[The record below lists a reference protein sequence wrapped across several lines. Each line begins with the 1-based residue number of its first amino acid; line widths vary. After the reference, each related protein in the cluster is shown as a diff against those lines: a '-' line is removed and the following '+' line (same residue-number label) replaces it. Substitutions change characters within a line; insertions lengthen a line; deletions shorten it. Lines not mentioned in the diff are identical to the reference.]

1 MCLICNTELAH
12 NKSGNVERHYET
24 KHINFSEEYPLNS
37 NHRKNKIELLK
48 TMINNQ
54 INFSSFS
61 KESNITTEASFVIA
75 WNIARVKHPYTDG
88 EFIKQNISD
97 PKNSKI

>member
-1 MCLICNTELAH
+1 
-12 NKSGNVERHYET
+12 
-24 KHINFSEEYPLNS
+24 
-37 NHRKNKIELLK
+37 
-48 TMINNQ
+48 MINNQ

-61 KESNITTEASFVIA
+61 KESNITTGASFVIA

-97 PKNSKI
+97 VLSVLDPKKGQNPQINFTNSYFSAYN